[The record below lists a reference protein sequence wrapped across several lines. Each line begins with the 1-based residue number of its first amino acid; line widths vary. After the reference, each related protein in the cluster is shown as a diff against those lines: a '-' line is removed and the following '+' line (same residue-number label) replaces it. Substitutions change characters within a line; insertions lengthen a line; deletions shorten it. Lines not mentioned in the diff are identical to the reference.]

1 MQIKPIKSSSQP
13 CPRVNFTPIDPSTI
27 TREKCTANITTVA
40 IPDNAD
46 ATWAEAVRHQQRLHQ
61 ALYDHDAMA
70 ANRQQTFSTPAKQKS
85 RVYHM
90 WDFVGRTLAY
100 FYMLDYTTPSE
111 RMWGR
116 EKEIWTD
123 AYGRY
128 VFSKIIMEDT
138 SGKADMMFNVN
149 IDVDVPFAEE
159 VMRAVAAS

>member
-1 MQIKPIKSSSQP
+1 M
-13 CPRVNFTPIDPSTI
+13 PRVNFSPVDPST
-27 TREKCTANITTVA
+27 TAREKFTANINSVT

-46 ATWAEAVRHQQRLHQ
+46 STWAEAVRHQQRLYQ

-70 ANRQQTFSTPAKQKS
+70 PNRQQTFSTPAKQKS

-90 WDFVGRTLAY
+90 WDFVGRTLHF

-111 RMWGR
+111 RMRGQ

-128 VFSKIIMEDT
+128 CFSKIIMEDT
-138 SGKADMMFNVN
+138 SGKADMMFNAN
-149 IDVDVPFAEE
+149 IDVDVPFGEE
-159 VMRAVAAS
+159 VMRAAAS